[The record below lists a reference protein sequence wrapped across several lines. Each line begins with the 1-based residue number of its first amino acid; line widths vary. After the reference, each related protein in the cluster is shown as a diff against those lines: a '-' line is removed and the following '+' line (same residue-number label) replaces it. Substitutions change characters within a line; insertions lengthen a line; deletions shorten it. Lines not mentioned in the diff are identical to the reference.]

1 MGFLVGTPIVAVIGR
16 CRRNRARTYYIIS
29 DGTQVGLIIIFQHN
43 KLLGD
48 TYSYL
53 SILNNNWLKAVH
65 I

>member
-1 MGFLVGTPIVAVIGR
+1 MGLLVGTPIVAVIDR
-16 CRRNRARTYYIIS
+16 CRRNMARTCYIIS
-29 DGTQVGLIIIFQHN
+29 VGTQVGLIIIFLHN

-53 SILNNNWLKAVH
+53 SILNSNWLKAVH

>member
-1 MGFLVGTPIVAVIGR
+1 MGLLVGIPIEAVIDR
-16 CRRNRARTYYIIS
+16 CRRNKARTCYIIS
-29 DGTQVGLIIIFQHN
+29 DGTQVGLLIIFLHN

-53 SILNNNWLKAVH
+53 SILNSNWLKAVH